1 MELRLFKIVIKS
13 LRSSLESNFL
23 KYLKPIYPT
32 NNKNKVVLIKLIIF
46 TTADPIQ
53 DLLLTPSDWIKSGLP
68 MFDTISYTVPQLISN
83 SLYKSND
90 IPTYLSVTSLNMLK
104 RLNRNKNT
112 KNIKNDF
119 LLNIN

>member
-1 MELRLFKIVIKS
+1 MELRLFKIEIKS
-13 LRSSLESNFL
+13 LRSSLESIFL
-23 KYLKPIYPT
+23 KYLKPIYAN
-32 NNKNKVVLIKLIIF
+32 NNKNKVELIKLIIF

-53 DLLLTPSDWIKSGLP
+53 DLLLTPSDCINSGLP

-90 IPTYLSVTSLNMLK
+90 IPTYLSVTSLNKLK

>member
-1 MELRLFKIVIKS
+1 MELRLFKIEIKS
-13 LRSSLESNFL
+13 LRSSLESIFL
-23 KYLKPIYPT
+23 KYLKPIYAT
-32 NNKNKVVLIKLIIF
+32 NNKNKVELIKLIIF

-53 DLLLTPSDWIKSGLP
+53 DLLLTPSDWINSGLP

-90 IPTYLSVTSLNMLK
+90 IPTYLSVTSLNKLK

>member
-1 MELRLFKIVIKS
+1 MELRLFKIEIKS

-23 KYLKPIYPT
+23 KYLIPIYAT
-32 NNKNKVVLIKLIIF
+32 NNKNKVELIKLIIF

-53 DLLLTPSDWIKSGLP
+53 DLLLTPSDWIKSGLF

-90 IPTYLSVTSLNMLK
+90 IPTYLSVTSLNKLK
-104 RLNRNKNT
+104 RLNKNKNT

>member
-1 MELRLFKIVIKS
+1 MELRLFKIEIKS
-13 LRSSLESNFL
+13 FRSSLESNFL

-68 MFDTISYTVPQLISN
+68 KFDTISYTVPQLISN

-90 IPTYLSVTSLNMLK
+90 IPTYLSVTSLNKLK
-104 RLNRNKNT
+104 KLNRNKNT

>member
-1 MELRLFKIVIKS
+1 MELRLFKIEIKS

-23 KYLKPIYPT
+23 KYLIPIYAT
-32 NNKNKVVLIKLIIF
+32 NNKNKVELIKLIIF

-90 IPTYLSVTSLNMLK
+90 IPTYLSVTSLNKLK
-104 RLNRNKNT
+104 RLNKNKNT

>member
-1 MELRLFKIVIKS
+1 MELRLFKIEIKS
-13 LRSSLESNFL
+13 LKSSLVAIFL
-23 KYLKPIYPT
+23 KYLKPIYAI
-32 NNKNKVVLIKLIIF
+32 NNKNKVELIKLIIF

-53 DLLLTPSDWIKSGLP
+53 DLLLTPSDWINSGLP
-68 MFDTISYTVPQLISN
+68 MFETISYTVPQLISN

-90 IPTYLSVTSLNMLK
+90 IPTYLSVTSLNKLK
-104 RLNRNKNT
+104 TLNRNKNT

>member
-1 MELRLFKIVIKS
+1 MVLRLFKIEIKS

-23 KYLKPIYPT
+23 KYLKPIYVT
-32 NNKNKVVLIKLIIF
+32 NNKNKVVLIKLIIL

-53 DLLLTPSDWIKSGLP
+53 DLLLTPSDLIKSGLP

-90 IPTYLSVTSLNMLK
+90 IPTYLSVTSLNKLK

>member
-1 MELRLFKIVIKS
+1 MELRLFKIEIKS

-23 KYLKPIYPT
+23 KYLNPITPT
-32 NNKNKVVLIKLIIF
+32 NHINNVVLIKLIIF

-90 IPTYLSVTSLNMLK
+90 IPTYLSVTSLNKLK